1 MQADYSVELGRED
14 PALELP
20 WSPTTSKTTTMA
32 TTTTATTTD
41 DASACLYYDL
51 KRHPELVSQIPEA
64 AGSPELA
71 AFLTRI
77 NAAEFPLQTAKCDTW
92 FTREISSEE
101 EIFAADGKF
110 VSYVD
115 LIFAAHEPRLVFEKH
130 EALAK
135 SLCRLLQRAPEMKAA
150 IELVIR
156 RCYYH
161 PEGEPEVST
170 EGFCVT
176 SYVSG
181 FGDDEPEARRRWGIA
196 ITLLQ
201 HALVQAGRFL

>member
-20 WSPTTSKTTTMA
+20 W
-32 TTTTATTTD
+32 
-41 DASACLYYDL
+41 ASAHDSVAGGYHDL
-51 KRHPELVSQIPEA
+51 KRHPELVTQIPEA
-64 AGSPELA
+64 AGSPELT

-77 NAAEFPLQTAKCDTW
+77 NAAGFPLQTAKCDTW
-92 FTREISSEE
+92 FSREISPEE
-101 EIFAADGKF
+101 EIFGAGGKF

-115 LIFAAHEPRLVFEKH
+115 LIFAADEPRLVLEKH
-130 EALAK
+130 EALAQD
-135 SLCRLLQRAPEMKAA
+135 LCRLLQRAPEMKAA
-150 IELVIR
+150 IELLIR

-161 PEGEPEVST
+161 REGKPEESSD
-170 EGFCVT
+170 GFCIT

-181 FGDDEPEARRRWGIA
+181 FGDDEPEARRRWAIA

-201 HALVQAGRFL
+201 HALVQAGRFF

>member
-1 MQADYSVELGRED
+1 MQADYSLELGRED

-20 WSPTTSKTTTMA
+20 WSSADGA
-32 TTTTATTTD
+32 TR
-41 DASACLYYDL
+41 YYDL
-51 KRHPELVSQIPEA
+51 KRNPGLVLQIPEA
-64 AGSPELA
+64 LRSPELS

-77 NAAEFPLQTAKCDTW
+77 NAAGFPLQTAKCDLW
-92 FTREISSEE
+92 YSRELSADE
-101 EIFAADGKF
+101 EIFSASGKF

-115 LIFAAHEPRLVFEKH
+115 LVFAEDQDRPNEPGSVTNNAPSANRLAFEQH

-135 SLCRLLQRAPEMKAA
+135 SLCALLKRAPEMKAA

-161 PEGEPEVST
+161 PEGNSDDSSD
-170 EGFCVT
+170 GFCIT
-176 SYVSG
+176 AYVSG
-181 FGDDEPEARRRWGIA
+181 FGDDQSEARQRWNIA

-201 HALVQAGRFL
+201 HALVQAARSF

>member
-14 PALELP
+14 SALELP
-20 WSPTTSKTTTMA
+20 W
-32 TTTTATTTD
+32 
-41 DASACLYYDL
+41 ASTQDSVAGGYYDL
-51 KRHPELVSQIPEA
+51 KRCPELVTQIQEA

-77 NAAEFPLQTAKCDTW
+77 NAAGFPLQTAKCDTW
-92 FTREISSEE
+92 FSREISPEE
-101 EIFAADGKF
+101 EIFATAGKF

-115 LIFAAHEPRLVFEKH
+115 LIFAANEPRLVFEKH
-130 EALAK
+130 EVLAK
-135 SLCRLLQRAPEMKAA
+135 DLCRLLQRAPEMKAA

-161 PEGEPEVST
+161 REGKPEESND
-170 EGFCVT
+170 GFCIT

-181 FGDDEPEARRRWGIA
+181 FGDEELEARQHWAIA

-201 HALVQAGRFL
+201 HALVQVGPSIG